1 MSISTHVIRVSF
13 VAVCLPPFKG
23 TERRKQ
29 FLKNVAAVLVI
40 KNTNVFG

>member
-1 MSISTHVIRVSF
+1 MSISTRFIKVSF

-23 TERRKQ
+23 KERRKQ
-29 FLKNVAAVLVI
+29 FLKNVAALLVI